1 MSTIVAIARV
11 ARMQLAI
18 AVRSPIAWLT
28 VAGFLVLQGV
38 SFATLVAVL
47 SDPSRPAPVGAALEG
62 HFAGT
67 LLGWAIQLT
76 AIAAIAARAA
86 EDRRTG
92 AWEAL
97 VSAPIGEGA
106 ALVGVWL
113 GGVALYAIAWLPTVF
128 YAVALSAW
136 APGSGAL
143 DPGPVVAG
151 YLGGLVLGATAL
163 AIAVA
168 AGAAVRHGLAA
179 TMAGFA
185 VLMLWLIVGELGAL
199 WPTLPRD
206 HPSLAHAVERYG
218 PRAIAM
224 ALARGAIA
232 PAHLVWLGGL
242 TVGALAIAAAAVGR
256 GRRRAGRTALGL
268 WRGALLVIAAALAA
282 VLAERAHEPWDV
294 SRAGRN
300 HLDRDTARA
309 LDRLTAPVA
318 VTIVPPAIDRLAP
331 LYAEVERVL
340 TMMARRQPGLSV
352 RRWAPRDAA
361 TLTDAAAAAV
371 LEERELARGGAVI
384 VTRGARR
391 RVVGLLDL
399 AEVGRDA
406 IAAPAFTRIA
416 IEQALARALIEL
428 GDDAPR
434 VVCTATGAGERP
446 AAWAGVWAR
455 LAEDG
460 VAIEPLVD
468 PAAIPAR
475 CSAVAVIAARTAWPA
490 PAQAGLD
497 AYLGAG
503 GALVVAV
510 GDDGPSTT
518 GVDAMLAGWGL
529 GLAPGWV
536 IDPSGAIDGFDGF
549 RVTDGYQ
556 EHPITDGFRVRRVT
570 VWRGA
575 RPLRVA
581 SPAQA
586 LVLASPQA
594 RVDDG
599 PALAAPLAV
608 AAVAARGAGR
618 VAVVTGALAG
628 DPGTELLAARAV
640 AWLIG
645 RQPEVAVPAKGGDQ
659 LRLALTASER
669 RAIAGLA
676 VVGLPLALVALLAA
690 LARRPRP

>member
-1 MSTIVAIARV
+1 
-11 ARMQLAI
+11 
-18 AVRSPIAWLT
+18 
-28 VAGFLVLQGV
+28 
-38 SFATLVAVL
+38 
-47 SDPSRPAPVGAALEG
+47 
-62 HFAGT
+62 
-67 LLGWAIQLT
+67 
-76 AIAAIAARAA
+76 
-86 EDRRTG
+86 
-92 AWEAL
+92 
-97 VSAPIGEGA
+97 
-106 ALVGVWL
+106 
-113 GGVALYAIAWLPTVF
+113 
-128 YAVALSAW
+128 
-136 APGSGAL
+136 
-143 DPGPVVAG
+143 
-151 YLGGLVLGATAL
+151 
-163 AIAVA
+163 
-168 AGAAVRHGLAA
+168 
-179 TMAGFA
+179 
-185 VLMLWLIVGELGAL
+185 
-199 WPTLPRD
+199 
-206 HPSLAHAVERYG
+206 
-218 PRAIAM
+218 
-224 ALARGAIA
+224 
-232 PAHLVWLGGL
+232 
-242 TVGALAIAAAAVGR
+242 
-256 GRRRAGRTALGL
+256 
-268 WRGALLVIAAALAA
+268 
-282 VLAERAHEPWDV
+282 
-294 SRAGRN
+294 
-300 HLDRDTARA
+300 
-309 LDRLTAPVA
+309 
-318 VTIVPPAIDRLAP
+318 
-331 LYAEVERVL
+331 
-340 TMMARRQPGLSV
+340 
-352 RRWAPRDAA
+352 
-361 TLTDAAAAAV
+361 
-371 LEERELARGGAVI
+371 
-384 VTRGARR
+384 
-391 RVVGLLDL
+391 
-399 AEVGRDA
+399 
-406 IAAPAFTRIA
+406 
-416 IEQALARALIEL
+416 
-428 GDDAPR
+428 
-434 VVCTATGAGERP
+434 VCTATGAGERP

-608 AAVAARGAGR
+608 AAVAARGSGR

-628 DPGTELLAARAV
+628 DPGTELLSARAV